1 MGLTPEQQRAVEA
14 RGKLICVDAGAGSG
28 KTRVLVQRILHL
40 IEHDQVKLSQ
50 IAAITFT
57 DKAAAEMKERLRK
70 ACREKAPAD
79 DSGKMSFWRAR
90 EREVDL
96 SRISTIHTF
105 CSGILRENALS
116 LGIDPDFAVLTEP
129 QSEVLRS
136 EVVTS
141 TLHQLLDDDD
151 QHARRAAEEYGIHLL
166 EEVLHEL
173 LTQRGLADRLIRP
186 ETTADQLAAAWAEQ
200 MPIVEDARL
209 RICVRSRKLRYHLRL
224 LHECGGHCSDAT
236 DKREQVRVT
245 LLALLQQLLREHDA
259 QTMRN
264 IIAQILGM
272 KATPGKAE
280 KNWTSERAYELV
292 KDCLNAVKS
301 CLKAAETID
310 IDPGLESRAAEVTAS
325 IAHVYVQMAEALRK
339 SKVEQNVLDFDDLIA
354 KALEVLRNSAE
365 NNDSVCARTAR
376 GLRHLLIDEF
386 QDTDSVQYEIARLLA
401 QRDPGPD
408 LFIVGDAKQSI
419 YYFRGAEVSV
429 FHAARIDSNAP
440 LPMRGNFRTAPPIL
454 QFINSFFTSSDLLA
468 QVESPFNPLEAQRDA
483 SPISRIEFLV
493 PPSRTEKPGIEIY
506 REEEACMIAA
516 SLATIDDGAFDVLD
530 TATDAPRRARY
541 GDAAILLRSLSNVH
555 LYERALREAGI
566 PYTLVAGAGFYERQ
580 EVIDFRN
587 LLAYLVDPC
596 DELTMAALLRGPI
609 VGLSDDAL
617 VELAGG
623 VGAPRGVLHGFSSSV
638 PLMDAVQNGRLAA
651 ARNLVSTLDKE
662 RERPLAEFIQFAFEE
677 VGLEGIVLR
686 QFMGPQRVGNLRKV
700 AALAET
706 FSGARPPSLR
716 AFVHYLDDM
725 AAREIREGE
734 AAADVDNRHSVTI
747 MTIHKAKGLEFPL
760 VYVADLGRD
769 AKGGPGKNIAMHKD
783 IGFAAKVIGPDGML
797 TAPAMH
803 DGICE
808 IQNDEEMA
816 EQARILY
823 VAMTRARDHLFLC
836 GAPAKAGGN
845 AWMSVF
851 EEQYGVCD
859 KSDGDRFHADGW
871 EAVVRRAVPP
881 RTFAS
886 ATAVV
891 QNAPDIERIQNR
903 IRAAEETIRPRL
915 TVPVT
920 DVLRAIHD
928 ASTKRSSTAPRVDE
942 NVAAVSRRRGTL
954 THAFLERWDFQ
965 HAPDSALASV
975 LRESSL
981 DDEEAHKFTEGITRC
996 AAQFLAS
1003 DLGKTI
1009 AAAKRLD
1016 REVPFILA
1024 LGGKIIRGTID
1035 LLIDGATIVDYKT
1048 GKPGPNE
1055 LAGYATQLQ
1064 LYAAA
1069 VRDLAG
1075 TAVSSAYLVLLDVP
1089 DNFVH
1094 AVDVSPKAIG
1104 HALQSARA
1112 VLPSLERT

>member
-1 MGLTPEQQRAVEA
+1 
-14 RGKLICVDAGAGSG
+14 
-28 KTRVLVQRILHL
+28 
-40 IEHDQVKLSQ
+40 
-50 IAAITFT
+50 
-57 DKAAAEMKERLRK
+57 EMKERLRK

-79 DSGKMSFWRAR
+79 DSNKMSFWRAR

-116 LGIDPDFAVLTEP
+116 LGIDPDFVVMIEP

-141 TLHQLLDDDD
+141 TLHQLLDDDEP
-151 QHARRAAEEYGIHLL
+151 HARCAAEEYGIHLL
-166 EEVLHEL
+166 EELLHEL
-173 LTQRGLADRLIRP
+173 LAQRGLADRLIRP
-186 ETTADQLAAAWAEQ
+186 DTTAEQLAAAWAEQ

-209 RICVRSRKLRYHLRL
+209 RICVRSRKLRYQLRL
-224 LHECGGHCSDAT
+224 LDECGGHCTDPS
-236 DKREQVRVT
+236 DKREQVRVE

-264 IIAQILGM
+264 IIAQILGR

-280 KNWTSERAYELV
+280 TNWTSERAYELV
-292 KDCLNAVKS
+292 KDCVNAVKS
-301 CLKAAETID
+301 CLKSVERIEF
-310 IDPGLESRAAEVTAS
+310 DPGLESRAAEVTAS
-325 IAHVYVQMAEALRK
+325 VAYVYTQTAEALRK
-339 SKVEQNVLDFDDLIA
+339 SKAEQNVLDFDDLIV
-354 KALEVLRNSAE
+354 KALEVLRNSTE
-365 NNDSVCARTAR
+365 NDDSVCARTAR

-386 QDTDSVQYEIARLLA
+386 QDTDSVQYEIAQLLA
-401 QRDPGPD
+401 RRRPGPD

-429 FHAARIDSNAP
+429 FHAARRDANAP
-440 LPMRGNFRTAPPIL
+440 LPMRGNFRTAPPVL

-468 QVESPFNPLEAQRDA
+468 QVESPFNPLDAQRDA
-483 SPISRIEFLV
+483 LSPSGIEFLI
-493 PPSRTEKPGIEIY
+493 PPYQTEKPRIEIY
-506 REEEACMIAA
+506 REEEARMIAA
-516 SLATIDDGAFDVLD
+516 SLATIGNGAFNVFDNV
-530 TATDAPRRARY
+530 TGAPRPSRF

-596 DELTMAALLRGPI
+596 DELTLTALLRGPI
-609 VGLSDDAL
+609 VGLSDNSL

-623 VGAPRGVLHGFSSSV
+623 VGAPRRVLQGFLSNV
-638 PLMDAVQNGRLAA
+638 ALNDDIQNERLAA
-651 ARNLVSTLDKE
+651 ARNLIGTLDTE
-662 RERPLAEFIQFAFEE
+662 LDRPLAEFIQIAFGAI
-677 VGLEGIVLR
+677 GLEGVVLR

-706 FSGARPPSLR
+706 FSGARPPNLR
-716 AFVHYLDDM
+716 AFVHYLNDM
-725 AAREIREGE
+725 AVREIREGE
-734 AAADVDNRHSVTI
+734 AAADADNQHSVTI

-769 AKGGPGKNIAMHKD
+769 AKGGPARNVALHKD
-783 IGFAAKVIGPDGML
+783 IGFVAKVNGPDGTL
-797 TAPAMH
+797 TAPALH
-803 DGICE
+803 EGIRD
-808 IQNDEEMA
+808 IKNDEEMA

-836 GAPAKAGGN
+836 GAPTKAGGN

-851 EEQYGVCD
+851 DEQYNVCD
-859 KSDGDRFHADGW
+859 KSDGDMIHADGW
-871 EAVVRRAVPP
+871 ESVVRRAVPP
-881 RTFAS
+881 RTFA
-886 ATAVV
+886 A
-891 QNAPDIERIQNR
+891 APPAAHIAREISRIQNR
-903 IRAAEETIRPRL
+903 IVAVNETPSPRL
-915 TVPVT
+915 SVPVT
-920 DVLRAIHD
+920 DVLRAMHD
-928 ASTKRSSTAPRVDE
+928 ARAKTPASAAPA
-942 NVAAVSRRRGTL
+942 NQNTSGISRRRGTL

-965 HAPDSALASV
+965 HAPDDALASV

-981 DDEEAHKFTEGITRC
+981 DDDETRRFTEDITRC

-1003 DLGKTI
+1003 DLGKMI
-1009 AAAKRLD
+1009 AAAKRIE

-1024 LGGKIIRGTID
+1024 LDDRIIRGTID
-1035 LLIDGATIVDYKT
+1035 LIVDGTTIVDYKT

-1069 VRDLAG
+1069 VRELTG
-1075 TAVSSAYLVLLDVP
+1075 TAVSGAYLVLLDMP
-1089 DNFVH
+1089 DDFAH
-1094 AVDVSPKAIG
+1094 AVDVSPSAVEQ
-1104 HALQSARA
+1104 ALQSARA
-1112 VLPSLERT
+1112 VLPALART